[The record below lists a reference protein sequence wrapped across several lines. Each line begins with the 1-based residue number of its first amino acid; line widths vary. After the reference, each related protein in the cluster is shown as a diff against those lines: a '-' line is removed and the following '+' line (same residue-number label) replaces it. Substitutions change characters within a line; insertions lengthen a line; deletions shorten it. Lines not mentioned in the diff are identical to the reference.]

1 VVWTVKTASAA
12 ETEALA
18 AGLAPHLA
26 AGDLLCLSGELGT
39 GKTCFVRGLARGL
52 GVTRPV
58 TSPSFVLVHEY
69 RGRLPLYH
77 LDLYRLRGPEEAFD
91 LEEYFHTGDA
101 VVVVEWAD
109 RAAGMLPERRLDV
122 FFSFADEDPDGRNVS
137 FVARGE
143 RYATMVREWLE
154 HVRAGH

>member
-1 VVWTVKTASAA
+1 MTLRSGSPA

-18 AGLAPHLA
+18 AGLARYLA
-26 AGDLLCLSGELGT
+26 AGDVLCLHGELGT

-52 GVTRPV
+52 GVARPV
-58 TSPSFVLVHEY
+58 TSPSFVLAHEY

-91 LEEYFHTGDA
+91 LEEYLHAGDG
-101 VVVVEWAD
+101 VVAVEWAD
-109 RAAGMLPERRLDV
+109 RAEGMLPERRLDV
-122 FFSFADEDPDGRNVS
+122 VFSFADEDPEGRVLS

-143 RYATMVREWLE
+143 RYALLLREWLE
-154 HVRAGH
+154 GASPGH

>member
-1 VVWTVKTASAA
+1 MWTVRSASPA

-26 AGDLLCLSGELGT
+26 AGDVLCLHGELGT

-91 LEEYFHTGDA
+91 LEEYFHTGDG

-109 RAAGMLPERRLDV
+109 RAEGMLPERRLDV
-122 FFSFADEDPDGRNVS
+122 VFSFAEEDPGVRTLS

-143 RYATMVREWLE
+143 RYALIVREWLKGA
-154 HVRAGH
+154 RTGH